1 MSPDT
6 ETAYAAGFEKR
17 RQELREAIASRS
29 TIEQHSIWTVHAAMH
44 GSPPAE
50 ALERMV
56 ERGIREAEG
65 GGGRLEGGPFETM
78 PAMALVCRWG
88 DRLPEKAV
96 SRIRRLFVEGIL
108 ERGNTENH
116 WLMFYAGTL
125 LAAER
130 WPGEQK
136 MANGL
141 PPSASREEAT
151 RWMRGMAARTALFG
165 HHEYDSTWYHLEHL
179 LGWTVVHDY
188 AADAGLRE
196 VARSMLDLLVLDM
209 ALEYFHGAWAGG
221 HSREGY
227 RMNTL
232 TRLGPVIPLQY
243 LYFGGEE
250 FQPAVHVHPWA
261 AIALESSYRPPAIL
275 AEIAWDYARPHAVKK
290 TKAPRTIYRHA
301 DREAAPVRKYT
312 WRSRS
317 FALGTTQLGLPGAPA
332 GPIDLTSWDLTWN
345 APPQQGKIVC
355 NHPYRSPGR
364 FSAFLCDLPQIA
376 RRTIGQGKPYL
387 QFPDRLFGASPFE
400 RMMQHEGAAIVL
412 YRIPADDEAPYV
424 NVFLPRGLAWIAR
437 DGWLLADAGA
447 LYVGVR
453 PIGAYRWDEIVESTG
468 NPFMVTQGDMID
480 GWLLKIEDPDAGLIV
495 EAVESADAG
504 PFASFCRRRAEL
516 QPDLL
521 GWPAD
526 GRVAVRTTTGH
537 LLEMHYD
544 GPHRVDGTTID
555 YDAWPLYEA
564 PWVHARLGTG
574 KIALEREGRKHVIEL
589 PVVPPE
595 SLLPMRVIG

>member
-6 ETAYAAGFEKR
+6 ETAYAAGFER
-17 RQELREAIASRS
+17 RRLELREAIASRCTS
-29 TIEQHSIWTVHAAMH
+29 EQHSIWSVHAALH
-44 GSPPAE
+44 GTVPDG
-50 ALERMV
+50 ALERIV
-56 ERGIREAEG
+56 ERGIREADG

-78 PAMALVCRWG
+78 PAMALLCRWHE
-88 DRLPEKAV
+88 RLPAAAV
-96 SRIRRLFVEGIL
+96 ARIRRLFVDGIL

-130 WPGEQK
+130 WPLEPT

-151 RWMRGMAARTALFG
+151 RWLRGMAARTARFG
-165 HHEYDSTWYHLEHL
+165 HYEYDSTWYHLEHL
-179 LGWTVVHDY
+179 LGWIVVRDY
-188 AADAGLRE
+188 TADESLRADA
-196 VARSMLDLLVLDM
+196 ARMLDLLVLDM

-261 AIALESSYRPPAIL
+261 AIALESEYRPPAIL
-275 AEIAWDYARPHAVKK
+275 AEIAWDYARPHAIRK

-301 DREAAPVRKYT
+301 DRDAGPVRKYT

-345 APPQQGKIVC
+345 APAQQGKIVC

-387 QFPDRLFGASPFE
+387 QYPDRLFGASPYE

-424 NVFLPRGLAWIAR
+424 NVFLPRGLAWISR

-447 LYVGVR
+447 FYVGLR
-453 PIGAYRWDEIVESTG
+453 PIGAYRWDEIVESSG
-468 NPFMVTQGDMID
+468 DPFMVTRGDLVD
-480 GWLLKIEDPDAGLIV
+480 GWLLKIEALDAGLVV
-495 EAVESADAG
+495 EAVEASEAG
-504 PFASFCRRRAEL
+504 PFGSFCRRRAAL
-516 QPDLL
+516 QPMLE

-526 GRVAVRTTTGH
+526 GRVAVETTTGH
-537 LLEMHYD
+537 RLELRFD
-544 GPHRVDGTTID
+544 GPHLVDGVPVD
-555 YDAWPLYEA
+555 YDAWPLFEA
-564 PWVHARLGTG
+564 PWVRAEPGR
-574 KIALEREGRKHVIEL
+574 IVLERGAMRRDLEL
-589 PVVPPE
+589 PEAGPGP
-595 SLLPMRVIG
+595 LLPMRVIG